1 MNVIARGRQEGK
13 TTDLLR
19 EVIGLLATTNDEVMF
34 LIPDGDS
41 AELRDRV
48 RRGGLKGVR
57 IAAFVG
63 GLPITGFRGPV
74 VFDNIDLTEE
84 GIWHPALQGMDLR
97 IVTCTIPSTRRRPW
111 MTDRPEKVTGIDLS
125 DEEQIADAKPVAVG
139 DTAEELLEEETEDEE
154 ETEEDEGRTPD
165 PA

>member
-19 EVIGLLATTNDEVMF
+19 EVIGLLAASDDEVM
-34 LIPDGDS
+34 IVTPDGYQ
-41 AELRDRV
+41 AEMLDDV
-48 RRGGLKGVR
+48 RRAGLTGVR
-57 IAAFVG
+57 VKAFVG
-63 GLPITGFRGPV
+63 GLPLTGFRGPV

-84 GIWHPALQGMDLR
+84 GIWHPALCGLDLR

-125 DEEQIADAKPVAVG
+125 DEKQLVDGKPVVVG
-139 DTAEELLEEETEDEE
+139 DTAEELLEDEDEE
-154 ETEEDEGRTPD
+154 ETEEDEGRTED
-165 PA
+165 PS